1 LRRFDLHKSRQ
12 RAASAALK
20 RWKGMPVFELHAFE
34 ARYPDGFDDYS
45 DAPLLT
51 LQRAIERAQ
60 AEGDSRTASRIKNAL
75 QSALS
80 FGGLPPI
87 GFPTPPPMFLDDP
100 FGEDFDDGFGSAPSE
115 LQDIA
120 ELIHALGIEKALEFM
135 GLPPKLLK
143 DLKRA
148 KREIGEE
155 ALVES
160 LIDFLR
166 SDSGLDDVIS
176 PPIPLPKPKP
186 KPKRPQRPPAQ
197 PQQGKPKS
205 PAPKTDANDDS
216 DDDNPDQ
223 LKLF

>member
-1 LRRFDLHKSRQ
+1 
-12 RAASAALK
+12 
-20 RWKGMPVFELHAFE
+20 
-34 ARYPDGFDDYS
+34 
-45 DAPLLT
+45 
-51 LQRAIERAQ
+51 
-60 AEGDSRTASRIKNAL
+60 
-75 QSALS
+75 
-80 FGGLPPI
+80 
-87 GFPTPPPMFLDDP
+87 
-100 FGEDFDDGFGSAPSE
+100 
-115 LQDIA
+115 
-120 ELIHALGIEKALEFM
+120 M

-166 SDSGLDDVIS
+166 GDSGLDDVIS
-176 PPIPLPKPKP
+176 PPIPLPKPKPKP